1 MVRLQGPLSASGTGR
16 LEVFYSGQWGT
27 VCRNNWDIND
37 ATVVCRQLGYKK
49 AVHVPQG
56 NDVPPGTGKIWLN
69 AVNCNGSE
77 QSLLNCSHS
86 GWGVAHGCYHFMD
99 AGVECSS
106 EGKIAKLLCIYFRG
120 NMTRLLQLF
129 VFENSTFVNLNDRR
143 HLQWHDSL
151 LIDPC
156 RQNFAFLF

>member
-1 MVRLQGPLSASGTGR
+1 MNMNFSCSYTSIFFISIVPLKIFRLQGPLSASGTGR

-27 VCRNNWDIND
+27 VCRNNWDMND
-37 ATVVCRQLGYKK
+37 ATVACRQLGYKK

-86 GWGVAHGCYHFMD
+86 GWGVTYGCYHFQD

-106 EGKIAKLLCIYFRG
+106 TGKIAKLLFIFLHG
-120 NMTRLLQLF
+120 NITRELF
-129 VFENSTFVNLNDRR
+129 PRKLRFENTDVDRK
-143 HLQWHDSL
+143 
-151 LIDPC
+151 
-156 RQNFAFLF
+156 